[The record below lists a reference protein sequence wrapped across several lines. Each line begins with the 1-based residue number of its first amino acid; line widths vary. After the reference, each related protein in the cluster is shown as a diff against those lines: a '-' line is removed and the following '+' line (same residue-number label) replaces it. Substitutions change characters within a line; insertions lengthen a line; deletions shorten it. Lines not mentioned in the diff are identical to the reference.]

1 MFTASWWMRRPNRVY
16 FAQRW
21 LLLLGFSILIILTQG
36 RVVDSVDSIS
46 DILIAVGVGA
56 AATVLLGGLSLI
68 KGLQLYLPIVAT
80 PGDWLVVGM
89 FTYLSMGDQL
99 IIAIA
104 AGIVIVSGILRFG
117 VAWGVLHTV
126 GTILAVAIGLG
137 ISQATTDQAFSL
149 QLIPDT
155 IMSILPL
162 VIGLV
167 LIAVITSFWSSALD
181 AANSRT
187 NKQIKKQLAHNEAL
201 MQGMV
206 HRAHAVSNM
215 GAALIESRNFER
227 VIEAAMDIGRLCV
240 RQDLKQRVVSM
251 VLLVDDNEELYI
263 ATARGL
269 SHTDEKRRFKGLK
282 GIIAETMETGN
293 PVIAGAAMDDP
304 ELKILISF
312 QYIQSL
318 LCVPLRAHYDNYGVL
333 LFGSADENAFYE
345 ELIDTLRSVG
355 IQATLAI
362 QNAVLFSSLMEEK
375 ERIIEIEESARKA
388 LVRDLHDVPTQT
400 VSAVAMRL
408 SLLPKLAE
416 RDAGQFLEE
425 VEKIRE
431 MALRATAEIRHVMFT
446 LRPLSLETQGL
457 SEALRQLADKMDK
470 TYEQRVTLDMDE
482 TAIMQLE
489 QKQEGALFYLIEEAV
504 NNARKYA
511 KASSIRV
518 RITLEGTYVTVR
530 VIDNG
535 VGFDMTAVGT
545 NYENRGSFGMVNMR
559 ERAEL
564 VGGLFDLQSKPG
576 VGTTVI
582 VSIPVRVSVE
592 PVKST
597 RPDSTPRK
605 SFHKRL
611 DREYSGPLSPPT

>member
-1 MFTASWWMRRPNRVY
+1 MFTASWWMRRPNRIY

-21 LLLLGFSILIILTQG
+21 LVLVGFSILLVLTQG
-36 RVVDSVDSIS
+36 RVVDSIDAIS
-46 DILIAVGVGA
+46 DILIAVGLGA
-56 AATVLLGGLSLI
+56 AATILLGSLSLI
-68 KGLQLYLPIVAT
+68 KGLQLYIPLVAT
-80 PGDWLVVGM
+80 PGDWLIAGA
-89 FTYLSMGDQL
+89 FTYLSQGDQL
-99 IIAIA
+99 VIAIV
-104 AGIVIVSGILRFG
+104 AGVIVISGILRFG

-137 ISQATTDQAFSL
+137 ISTTAAGQAFSL

-162 VIGLV
+162 VIGLLLV
-167 LIAVITSFWSSALD
+167 AVVTSFWSNGLD
-181 AANSRT
+181 ASNSST
-187 NKQIKKQLAHNEAL
+187 NKQIKKQLAKNEEM

-206 HRAHAVSNM
+206 HRAHAVSEM

-269 SHTDEKRRFKGLK
+269 THTDEKKRFKGLK
-282 GIIAETMETGN
+282 GVIAETMETGN
-293 PVIAGAAMDDP
+293 PVIAGAAADDF
-304 ELKILISF
+304 ELRALVSF

-333 LFGSADENAFYE
+333 LFGSGDENAFYE

-416 RDAGQFLEE
+416 KAPDQFLVE

-470 TYEQRVTLDMDE
+470 TYDQKVTLDIDE
-482 TAIMQLE
+482 TAVMQLQ

-504 NNARKYA
+504 NNGRKYA
-511 KASSIRV
+511 KASVIRV
-518 RITLEGTYVTVR
+518 RITLEGSYVTVR

-564 VGGLFDLQSKPG
+564 VGGMFELQSKPG

-582 VSIPVRVSVE
+582 VSIPVQVTIQ
-592 PVKST
+592 PVKPE
-597 RPDSTPRK
+597 RPDATPRK
-605 SFHKRL
+605 SFHKRMA
-611 DREYSGPLSPPT
+611 REYSGPLSPPT

>member
-1 MFTASWWMRRPNRVY
+1 MFTSAWWIRRPNWVY

-21 LLLLGFSILIILTQG
+21 VVLIGLTVLIILIQDRTIESFDAI
-36 RVVDSVDSIS
+36 RD
-46 DILIAVGVGA
+46 LAIAFGIGA
-56 AATVLLGGLSLI
+56 AATLLLGGIGLI
-68 KGLQLYLPIVAT
+68 KGMQPYTPLIAT
-80 PGDWLVVGM
+80 PGDWLIVGVYA
-89 FTYLSMGDQL
+89 YLSAGDAL
-99 IIAIA
+99 VIAVIA
-104 AGIVIVSGILRFG
+104 TAVIVSGILRFG
-117 VAWGVLHTV
+117 IAWGIVQTIGTV
-126 GTILAVAIGLG
+126 IAVAIGVG
-137 ISQATTDQAFSL
+137 ISRASAQQSFGL
-149 QLIPDT
+149 QLLPDT
-155 IMSILPL
+155 LLSILPL
-162 VIGLV
+162 IVGFV
-167 LIAVITSFWSSALD
+167 LIAIIASLWVNALD
-181 AANSRT
+181 ET
-187 NKQIKKQLAHNEAL
+187 NTRKNRQIKRDIARNEEL

-206 HRAHAVSNM
+206 QRAHAVSEM
-215 GAALIESRNFER
+215 GAALIESRNFDR
-227 VIEAAMDIGRLCV
+227 VINATMDIGRLCV
-240 RQDLKQRVVSM
+240 RQDLKMRVVSM
-251 VLLVDDNEELYI
+251 VLLVDDDETLYI
-263 ATARGL
+263 ASARGL
-269 SHTDEKRRFKGLK
+269 SHNDEKKRFRGMR
-282 GIIAETMETGN
+282 GIIAETMETGH
-293 PVIAGAAMDDP
+293 PVIGGAADLDP
-304 ELKILISF
+304 ELRSLVSF
-312 QYIQSL
+312 KYIQSM

-333 LFGSADENAFYE
+333 LFGSGEEDAFYE
-345 ELIDTLRSVG
+345 ELIDTLRAVG

-362 QNAVLFSSLMEEK
+362 QNAVLFSTLMEEK

-416 RDAGQFLEE
+416 KAPDQLNEE

-457 SEALRQLADKMDK
+457 GEALRQLADKTEK
-470 TYEQRVTLDMDE
+470 TYEQRVTLDVDE

-511 KASSIRV
+511 KASLIRV
-518 RITLEGTYVTVR
+518 RITLEGSYVAVR

-564 VGGLFDLQSKPG
+564 IGGTFDLQSKPG

-582 VSIPVRVSVE
+582 VSVPVQVITQSVK
-592 PVKST
+592 PT
-597 RPDSTPRK
+597 RPDATPRK
-605 SFHKRL
+605 SFHKRMTK
-611 DREYSGPLSPPT
+611 EFSGPLSPSS